1 MQGRARFAWQEE
13 TGRIRVSPARR
24 WLPAG
29 STRAPGR
36 TFPAEPADSHKPEH
50 SRLSARPK
58 QLAQQKLDGLL
69 EGFCP
74 EPCQEEQIAVNSNGL
89 ILFLQ
94 LADVEWVEA
103 ADDCVELHVG
113 QQTHRLRGTLAA
125 VAARLPPDRFL
136 RASRST
142 LVNLEQIKE
151 LQPLLHGGYSVLLR
165 NGTRLILI

>member
-1 MQGRARFAWQEE
+1 
-13 TGRIRVSPARR
+13 
-24 WLPAG
+24 L
-29 STRAPGR
+29 
-36 TFPAEPADSHKPEH
+36 PAEPADCPKPE
-50 SRLSARPK
+50 SGQLFARPK
-58 QLAQQKLDGLL
+58 RLARQKLDGLL

-103 ADDCVELHVG
+103 ADNCVELHVG
-113 QQTHRLRGTLAA
+113 QQTHRLRSTLAA

-142 LVNLEQIKE
+142 LVNIEQIKE
-151 LQPLLHGGYSVLLR
+151 LQPLSHGGCSVRLR